1 MSIKRKLF
9 FLTLLSIF
17 VVLSSFY
24 IYKQFIEE
32 KPKVV
37 VVLRIL
43 NMQYWEVIKA
53 GAEKG
58 FKNLGIDGKVVATK
72 NGTIEE
78 QMELLKD
85 VLKENPDVLV
95 VSPINS
101 EVNPILDEFAE
112 RQIPILIMNA
122 DDTWDKKTAYI
133 GTNNLELGK
142 KAGIV
147 LASQLQPGD
156 QVALLGRQTSIEEKR
171 IEGAKISL
179 DTVRIKVVSEKDD
192 LPINDSG
199 AVEEAMEEILQEN
212 PDLKGVIASSDY
224 VAIPALKVTQ
234 EHGLEIPVIGTDG
247 LTEMLTLIK
256 EGTLTSTVTQNPY
269 DMGYL
274 SIEAALKV
282 TKGEKVQPIIDSGV
296 DIITKGNADQRLNFL
311 KNVLD

>member
-43 NMQYWEVIKA
+43 DLQYWEVIKA

-58 FKNLGIDGKVVATK
+58 FKDFGIDGKVVATK

-78 QMELLKD
+78 QMDILKD
-85 VLKENPDVLV
+85 VLKEEPDVLV

-101 EVNPILDEFAE
+101 EVNPILDEFAK
-112 RQIPILIMNA
+112 RSIPILFMNA
-122 DDTWDKKTAYI
+122 DDAWEKKTAYI
-133 GTNNLELGK
+133 GTDNFELGK
-142 KAGIV
+142 KAGILV
-147 LASQLQPGD
+147 ASQLQPGD
-156 QVALLGRQTSIEEKR
+156 QVALLGRQTSIEVER
-171 IEGAKISL
+171 IKGAKMSL
-179 DTVRIKVVSEKDD
+179 DTVGIKVVTEKDD
-192 LPINDSG
+192 LPINDSSV
-199 AVEEAMEEILQEN
+199 VEEEMNAILQEY
-212 PDLKGVIASSDY
+212 PDLKGVVTSSDY
-224 VAIPALKVTQ
+224 IAIPALKVTQ
-234 EHGLEIPVIGTDG
+234 EHGLEIPVSGTDG

-256 EGTLTSTVTQNPY
+256 EGTLTGTVTQNPY

-296 DIITKGNADQRLNFL
+296 DIITKGNADQRLKFL
-311 KNVLD
+311 NNVLD